1 MGGSIVFALTKR
13 SNRSIAFVGRI
24 AIGLAALATGSL
36 LNGTAGALVVEHLSS
51 ASSFTYDFVPGLP
64 GLHAGTGDSKVF
76 EVTGPDLTHSTDVK
90 VNYGTVLASDASFF
104 FLHNIQCQGYCSI
117 GVTTTITD
125 TITNTGPSAVDL
137 RLDSAITAGH
147 FGLVHNA
154 ATDSSGLFQ
163 FDVSQHSGGVNHEL
177 YKALGQISSS
187 GATITTSDGSVF
199 NNMKTYDDPA
209 QMGLDWDETDLSLLL
224 DSLAPGQ
231 TTTLTYTSFTYLNS
245 YGVCTN
251 FNLCD
256 GVQVA
261 FGDPRNNG
269 GILFAAPLSLP
280 KHQPL
285 GYVLNRGFDM
295 AVVEMKLVNLSS
307 SVPEP
312 ASWTMLMLGFGL
324 TGAFARRQ
332 RGSALAAA

>member
-1 MGGSIVFALTKR
+1 MFAPTKR
-13 SNRSIAFVGRI
+13 SSRSIALARRT
-24 AIGLAALATGSL
+24 AIGLAVLATGSL
-36 LNGTAGALVVEHLSS
+36 INGTAGALVVEHLSS
-51 ASSFTYDFVPGLP
+51 ASSFTYDFLPGLP
-64 GLHAGTGDSKVF
+64 GFHSGTGDSNLF
-76 EVTGPDLTHSTDVK
+76 EVAGADPTHSTDVK
-90 VNYGTVLASDASFF
+90 LNYGTVLASDASFF

-125 TITNTGPSAVDL
+125 TISNTGPAAVDL
-137 RLDSAITAGH
+137 RLDSTITAGH

-163 FDVSQHSGGVNHEL
+163 FDVSQHSGGVNHKL
-177 YKALGQISSS
+177 YQALGQISSS
-187 GATITTSDGSVF
+187 GASITTSDGSLF
-199 NNMKTYDDPA
+199 NNMTTYNDPA
-209 QMGLDWDETDLSLLL
+209 QKGLDWDETELSVLL

-231 TTTLTYTSFTYLNS
+231 TTTVTYTSFTYLNS

-251 FNLCD
+251 FKLCD

-269 GILFAAPLSLP
+269 GIFSLAAPLSIP
-280 KHQPL
+280 THQPL

-295 AVVEMKLVNLSS
+295 AIVQMDLVNLSG

-312 ASWTMLMLGFGL
+312 ASWAMLVLGFGL

-332 RGSALAAA
+332 RSAALAAA